1 MSLLVADIC
10 SVKKKNDIL
19 FCKTIPCL
27 LSLAKL
33 TVHYLRKKMLY
44 KIFCNL
50 VGKVEQMIAIDCV
63 SNRYAYVK
71 CKFWYQEYLLSSP
84 KYFHLAN
91 FRLTGL
97 YSVEQAQP

>member
-1 MSLLVADIC
+1 MADIC

-19 FCKTIPCL
+19 FCKTIP
-27 LSLAKL
+27 SVFPLAKL
-33 TVHYLRKKMLY
+33 TLHYLRKKMLC

-63 SNRYAYVK
+63 SNGYTYVK
-71 CKFWYQEYLLSSP
+71 CKCWYQEYLLSSP